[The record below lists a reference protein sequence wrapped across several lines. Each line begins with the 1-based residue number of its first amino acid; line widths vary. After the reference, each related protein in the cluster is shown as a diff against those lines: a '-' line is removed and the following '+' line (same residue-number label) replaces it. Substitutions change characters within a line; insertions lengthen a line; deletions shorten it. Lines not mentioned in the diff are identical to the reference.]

1 MNVKMIAP
9 GDTVVLIPKWRVDE
23 FLEKGYT
30 LAEADAEADT
40 TDDEVSDND

>member
-9 GDTVVLIPKWRVDE
+9 GDTEVLIPRWRVDE

-30 LAEADAEADT
+30 LAEADAEAET
-40 TDDEVSDND
+40 TEEVSEDD